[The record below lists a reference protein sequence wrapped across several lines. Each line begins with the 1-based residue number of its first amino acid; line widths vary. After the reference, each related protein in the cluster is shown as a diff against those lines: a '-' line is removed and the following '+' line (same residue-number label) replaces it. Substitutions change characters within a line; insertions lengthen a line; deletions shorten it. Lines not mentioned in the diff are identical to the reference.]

1 MKKLILVSV
10 LLFST
15 SAIAN
20 DSGCGL
26 GSLIISKNGKIT
38 QLLSMTTNHMTFS
51 QPLGITF
58 GTSNC
63 SASSIIK
70 NDEEI
75 KIYVKSNQQELL
87 QEMAKGDGERLE
99 ALATLYGCT
108 GDKAKVFSEAA
119 QTNYAVI
126 VTNESITSDEMVMNM
141 YKAIPQATCTESTT
155 KSTASL

>member
-1 MKKLILVSV
+1 MKMIALLSII
-10 LLFST
+10 LFSF
-15 SAIAN
+15 SAFAG

-26 GSLIISKNGKIT
+26 GSVIISKNAKVQ
-38 QLLSMTTNHMTFS
+38 QLLSLTTNSYLFT

-75 KIYVKSNQQELL
+75 KIYVKSNQKELL
-87 QEMAKGDGERLE
+87 QEMAKGEGERLE

-108 GDKAKVFSEAA
+108 GEKVKMFSTSA

-126 VTNESITSDEMVMNM
+126 VTSQEVSSEELVTNI
-141 YKAIPQATCTESTT
+141 YKTIPHSTCVSTT
-155 KSTASL
+155 ETASL

>member
-1 MKKLILVSV
+1 MKKLILVSIC
-10 LLFST
+10 LFST
-15 SAIAN
+15 SALAG

-26 GSLIISKNGKIT
+26 GSVIISTNAKVQ
-38 QLLSMTTNHMTFS
+38 QLLSMTTNHMTFT

-75 KIYVKSNQQELL
+75 KIYVKANQKELL
-87 QEMAKGDGERLE
+87 QEMAKGEGERLE
-99 ALATLYGCT
+99 ALATLYGCS
-108 GDKAKVFSEAA
+108 GDKTKVFSAAA

-126 VTNESITSDEMVMNM
+126 VTNEAISSEEVVTNM
-141 YKAIPQATCTESTT
+141 YKAIPQVTCSKDTT
-155 KSTASL
+155 TASL

>member
-1 MKKLILVSV
+1 MKKLILVSAF
-10 LLFST
+10 LFST
-15 SAIAN
+15 SAIAG

-38 QLLSMTTNHMTFS
+38 QLLSMTTNHATFT

-63 SASSIIK
+63 SASSIVK

-87 QEMAKGDGERLE
+87 QEMSKGEGERLE
-99 ALATLYGCT
+99 ALATLYGCGGEKT
-108 GDKAKVFSEAA
+108 KVFSQAA

-126 VTNESITSDEMVMNM
+126 VTNATITSDEMVTNM
-141 YKAIPQATCTESTT
+141 YKAIPQATCSSTETT
-155 KSTASL
+155 AAL